1 MENSANSKSLIIN
14 YGIYLGVATVL
25 ISLITYAL
33 GMHLDTHW
41 AVSLVTII
49 LFIGLI
55 VFGIKK
61 YRETNEGFLTW
72 GQGVKIGVGIAILAA
87 LIGAIYNYLFMSFI
101 EPDFMNQA
109 MEVSNQK
116 LLDQGQTEEQIEAIN
131 KMSEA
136 FRAPLLI
143 AAMGI
148 IGSAVGGFVVA
159 AIAAA
164 IMKKSEEE
172 ETY

>member
-1 MENSANSKSLIIN
+1 MENQASSKSLIIN
-14 YGIYLGVATVL
+14 FGVYLGIATVL
-25 ISLITYAL
+25 ISLIAYAL
-33 GMHLDTHW
+33 GMHLDPHW
-41 AVSLVTII
+41 SVNVISGI

-61 YRETNEGFLTW
+61 YKEINNGFLSW
-72 GQGVKIGVGIAILAA
+72 GQGVKIGVGIAIVAA
-87 LIGAIYNYLFMSFI
+87 LIGTIYNYLFMTFI

-109 MEVSNQK
+109 MEVANQK
-116 LLDQGQTEEQIEAIN
+116 LLDQGQTQEQIEAIN
-131 KMSEA
+131 KMSSA
-136 FRAPLLI
+136 FQSPFLL

-148 IGSAVGGFVVA
+148 IAGAVGGFVVA

-172 ETY
+172 TY

>member
-1 MENSANSKSLIIN
+1 MENQVSSKSLIIN
-14 YGIYLGVATVL
+14 FGIYLGIATVL
-25 ISLITYAL
+25 TSLITYAL
-33 GMHLDTHW
+33 GMHLDQHW
-41 AVSLVTII
+41 SVSVISGI

-61 YRETNEGFLTW
+61 HKENNEGFLSW
-72 GQGVKIGVGIAILAA
+72 GQGVKIGVGIAIVAA
-87 LIGAIYNYLFMSFI
+87 LIGTIYNYLFMTFL
-101 EPDFMNQA
+101 EPDFLNQV

-136 FRAPLLI
+136 FKSPLLI

-148 IGSAVGGFVVA
+148 IGSAVGGFIVA

-172 ETY
+172 TY

>member
-1 MENSANSKSLIIN
+1 M
-14 YGIYLGVATVL
+14 
-25 ISLITYAL
+25 
-33 GMHLDTHW
+33 
-41 AVSLVTII
+41 
-49 LFIGLI
+49 I

-61 YRETNEGFLTW
+61 YKETNEGFLTW
-72 GQGVKIGVGIAILAA
+72 GQGVKIGVGIAIVAA
-87 LIGAIYNYLFMSFI
+87 LIGTIYNYLFMNFI
-101 EPDFMNQA
+101 EPEYLNQV

-136 FRAPLLI
+136 FNSPLLI

-148 IGSAVGGFVVA
+148 IGSAVGGFIVA

-172 ETY
+172 TY

>member
-25 ISLITYAL
+25 VSLITYAL
-33 GMHLDTHW
+33 GMHLDPHW
-41 AVSLVTII
+41 SISLVSGI

-61 YRETNEGFLTW
+61 QKETNEGFLTW
-72 GQGVKIGVGIAILAA
+72 GQGVKIGVGIAIVAA
-87 LIGAIYNYLFMSFI
+87 LIGTIYNYLFMNFI
-101 EPDFMNQA
+101 EPDFLNQV

-136 FRAPLLI
+136 FKSPLLI
-143 AAMGI
+143 IAMGI
-148 IGSAVGGFVVA
+148 IGSAVGGFIVA

-172 ETY
+172 TY

>member
-1 MENSANSKSLIIN
+1 MENQTNTKSLIIN
-14 YGIYLGVATVL
+14 FGIYLGIATVL
-25 ISLITYAL
+25 TSLITYAL
-33 GMHLDTHW
+33 GMHLDPHW
-41 AVSLVTII
+41 SVSVISGI

-61 YRETNEGFLTW
+61 HKENNEGFLSW
-72 GQGVKIGVGIAILAA
+72 GQGVKIGVGIAIVAA
-87 LIGAIYNYLFMSFI
+87 LIGTIYNYLFMTFL
-101 EPDFMNQA
+101 EPDFLNQV

-136 FRAPLLI
+136 FKSPLLI

-148 IGSAVGGFVVA
+148 IGSAVGGFIVA

-164 IMKKSEEE
+164 IIKKSEEE
-172 ETY
+172 TY

>member
-1 MENSANSKSLIIN
+1 MENQANSKSLIIN

-33 GMHLDTHW
+33 GMHLDPHW
-41 AVSLVTII
+41 SISLVSGI
-49 LFIGLI
+49 LLIGLI

-61 YRETNEGFLTW
+61 YKELNNGFLTW
-72 GQGVKIGVGIAILAA
+72 GQGVKIGVGIAIVAA
-87 LIGAIYNYLFMSFI
+87 LIGTIYNYLFMTFI
-101 EPDFMNQA
+101 EPDFINQA

-116 LLDQGQTEEQIEAIN
+116 LLEQGQTQEQIEAIN
-131 KMSEA
+131 EMSSA
-136 FRAPLLI
+136 FQSPFLI
-143 AAMGI
+143 AALSI
-148 IGSAVGGFVVA
+148 IGSAVVGFIVA

-172 ETY
+172 TY

>member
-25 ISLITYAL
+25 ISLISYAL
-33 GMHLDTHW
+33 GMHLDPHLSI
-41 AVSLVTII
+41 SLVSGI

-61 YRETNEGFLTW
+61 HKETNEGFLTW
-72 GQGVKIGVGIAILAA
+72 GQGVKIGVGIAIVAA
-87 LIGAIYNYLFMSFI
+87 LIGTIYNYLFMNFI
-101 EPDFMNQA
+101 EPDFLNQV

-136 FRAPLLI
+136 FKSPLLI

-148 IGSAVGGFVVA
+148 IGSAVGGFIVA

-172 ETY
+172 TY

>member
-1 MENSANSKSLIIN
+1 MENQTNSKSLIIN
-14 YGIYLGVATVL
+14 FGIYLGVATVL
-25 ISLITYAL
+25 ISLMTYAL
-33 GMHLDTHW
+33 GMHLDPHW
-41 AVSLVTII
+41 SVSVISGI

-61 YRETNEGFLTW
+61 YKEINEGFLSW
-72 GQGVKIGVGIAILAA
+72 GQGVKIGVGIAIVAA
-87 LIGAIYNYLFMSFI
+87 LIGTIYNYLFMTFL
-101 EPDFMNQA
+101 EPDFLSQM

-131 KMSEA
+131 EMSSA
-136 FRAPLLI
+136 FQSPLLI
-143 AAMGI
+143 AALGI

-172 ETY
+172 TY

>member
-1 MENSANSKSLIIN
+1 MENPANSKSLIIN

-33 GMHLDTHW
+33 GMHLDPHW
-41 AVSLVTII
+41 SVSLVSGI

-61 YRETNEGFLTW
+61 YREINNGFLTW
-72 GQGVKIGVGIAILAA
+72 GQGVKIGVGIAIVAA
-87 LIGAIYNYLFMSFI
+87 LIGTIYNYLFMTFI
-101 EPDFMNQA
+101 EPDFINQA
-109 MEVSNQK
+109 MEISNQK

-131 KMSEA
+131 EMSKA
-136 FRAPLLI
+136 FQAPFLI
-143 AAMGI
+143 AALGI
-148 IGSAVGGFVVA
+148 IGSAVGGFIVA

-172 ETY
+172 TY

>member
-1 MENSANSKSLIIN
+1 MENQANSKSLIIN
-14 YGIYLGVATVL
+14 FGIYLGIATVL

-33 GMHLDTHW
+33 GMHLDPHW
-41 AVSLVTII
+41 SVSVISGI

-61 YRETNEGFLTW
+61 YKDISGFLSW
-72 GQGVKIGVGIAILAA
+72 GQGVKIGVGIAIVAA
-87 LIGAIYNYLFMSFI
+87 LIGTIYNYLFMTFL
-101 EPDFMNQA
+101 EPDLLTQMQ
-109 MEVSNQK
+109 ELSNQK

-131 KMSEA
+131 EMSSA
-136 FRAPLLI
+136 FQSPFLI
-143 AAMGI
+143 AALGI

-172 ETY
+172 TY

>member
-1 MENSANSKSLIIN
+1 MENQANSKSLIIN

-33 GMHLDTHW
+33 GMHLDPHW
-41 AVSLVTII
+41 SVSLVSGI
-49 LFIGLI
+49 LLIGLI

-61 YRETNEGFLTW
+61 YKELNNGFLTW
-72 GQGVKIGVGIAILAA
+72 GQGVKIGVGIAIVAA
-87 LIGAIYNYLFMSFI
+87 LIGTIYNYLFMTFI
-101 EPDFMNQA
+101 EPDFINQA

-116 LLDQGQTEEQIEAIN
+116 LLEQGQTQEQIEAIN
-131 KMSEA
+131 EMSSA
-136 FRAPLLI
+136 FQSPFLI
-143 AAMGI
+143 AALSI
-148 IGSAVGGFVVA
+148 IGSAVVGFIVA

-172 ETY
+172 TY

>member
-1 MENSANSKSLIIN
+1 MENQTNTKSLIIN
-14 YGIYLGVATVL
+14 FGIYLGIATVL
-25 ISLITYAL
+25 TSLITYAL
-33 GMHLDTHW
+33 GMHLDPHW
-41 AVSLVTII
+41 SVSVISGI

-61 YRETNEGFLTW
+61 HKENNEGFLTW
-72 GQGVKIGVGIAILAA
+72 GQGVKIGVGIAIVAA
-87 LIGAIYNYLFMSFI
+87 LIGTIYNYLFMTFL
-101 EPDFMNQA
+101 EPNFLNQV

-136 FRAPLLI
+136 FKSPLLI

-148 IGSAVGGFVVA
+148 IGSAVGGFIVA

-164 IMKKSEEE
+164 IIKKSEEE
-172 ETY
+172 TY